1 MSSSR
6 MRAGLRPM
14 TAMALTVCLC
24 LGLLPGAAWAAPA
37 KPNIVL
43 IVSDDEDVASHAFM
57 PKTRALIEEQGV
69 AFENFFVTYPLCCP
83 SRASILRGQY
93 AHNTQILG
101 NELPW
106 GGFKKFRASGL
117 EMSTIAT
124 WLQDAGYHTAKIGK
138 YMNRYLPREH
148 APAPGWDDWYIGGAK
163 PHDGFNYTLNENGRV
178 VFYGARPQ
186 DYVSD
191 VLTGKANGVIRTAV
205 EAENPFFV
213 YILPYTPHLPAVPA
227 PRHRG
232 MFAEAKLPRL
242 PSFDEADVSD
252 KPVFIRS
259 LTRIDEGR
267 SAYMQDHYRKRLE
280 TLQGLDD
287 MVESV
292 VSTLRETGQ
301 LENTY
306 VIYTSDNGF
315 HLGEH
320 RLPLGKDTV
329 YEEDI
334 RVPMVMRGPDVPRRG
349 RVDALALNIDLAP
362 TIAQIAGIEAP
373 DFVDGRSFLPLLDD
387 PDRPWRKSFLIERR
401 HPEVQL
407 VRLAKRMG
415 LTQEAILETATF
427 NAIRTSE
434 VIYVEYGT
442 GERELYDLRQ
452 DPHQLINVVEDADP
466 VLVEALAARMLALE
480 VCSGEECRS
489 LEDLP
494 ILDTPRQ
501 VAAGPG

>member
-1 MSSSR
+1 
-6 MRAGLRPM
+6 
-14 TAMALTVCLC
+14 
-24 LGLLPGAAWAAPA
+24 
-37 KPNIVL
+37 
-43 IVSDDEDVASHAFM
+43 
-57 PKTRALIEEQGV
+57 
-69 AFENFFVTYPLCCP
+69 
-83 SRASILRGQY
+83 
-93 AHNTQILG
+93 
-101 NELPW
+101 
-106 GGFKKFRASGL
+106 
-117 EMSTIAT
+117 
-124 WLQDAGYHTAKIGK
+124 
-138 YMNRYLPREH
+138 
-148 APAPGWDDWYIGGAK
+148 
-163 PHDGFNYTLNENGRV
+163 
-178 VFYGARPQ
+178 
-186 DYVSD
+186 
-191 VLTGKANGVIRTAV
+191 
-205 EAENPFFV
+205 
-213 YILPYTPHLPAVPA
+213 
-227 PRHRG
+227 
-232 MFAEAKLPRL
+232 
-242 PSFDEADVSD
+242 
-252 KPVFIRS
+252 VFIRS

-306 VIYTSDNGF
+306 LIYTSDNGF

-334 RVPMVMRGPDVPRRG
+334 RVPMVMRGPDVPRKG

-466 VLVEALAARMLALE
+466 ALVEALAARMLALE